1 MLMPQDSRTDRLE
14 LLRLLQEKN
23 RRAHTYR
30 YKDYFA
36 SRYPWQ
42 VNFIA
47 ATKEYSQVAL
57 IAANR
62 VGKCLTK
69 QTLISTPDGDIPL
82 ANLLGGEFEVNTIID
97 GKVNPSLALKPFSKG
112 EHPCFRVVTTG
123 GEFEA
128 ADFHRF
134 MCGGVW
140 IFPAELHC
148 LLNTPAEYV
157 RDLLESISE
166 RDPLAHVSDVQ
177 HLTQKA
183 SDSHPRCS
191 EDFHQCDEL
200 PQSSA
205 DSVAGDFPSQAD
217 ALRRILAWY
226 GLGVLVNKDIDSLSL
241 FLYHL
246 SSMGEDCHREDQ
258 FFEFLYQA
266 GSKYV
271 ERLNGQCQA
280 LRLLN
285 AVASPNP
292 QSCGGLLLQCASAY
306 LSGMGPFDNLL
317 NESNSIVSCNSIGS
331 KEVFDFKV
339 PETGTYLA
347 GGVLHH
353 NTNTATYI
361 DAIHALGEYPA
372 EWPGHKF
379 SHAPLIWCLG
389 YSGEK
394 CRDLLQSALIG
405 TKIDGQYHGGLIPP
419 DRIISTEPMTGTPN
433 GVRSVLVRHISGE
446 LSKIQFWS
454 YTQGQHALMGDSVD
468 WFHIDEEPQ
477 DPDIWPQVL
486 VRTAAGDQGKGGRGI
501 LTFTPENGRTSL
513 VVQFMDS
520 PGPSQHC
527 MPLVSWDEAPHLSEK
542 VRIEMLAAFP
552 PYQRD
557 MRTKGIPM
565 LGHGR
570 IYDLGED
577 AITCDPFPIPSHF
590 KVINGMDFGWDHP
603 QAQVQLAIDEDND
616 IIYVTRAWKARHT
629 SPGEAWSIVNQWA
642 RGVPTA
648 WPSDGLQ
655 TEKGSGKQQMSY
667 YKDVGFSMLEE
678 EASWEDNSRYV
689 EPGLFEIYDRMMH
702 GRFKVFRGLRDF
714 FDEFNLY
721 CRDEKGKIVKSNDD
735 VLDSVRIAIMMRR
748 YAKYYGELSKPKE
761 IKMPAPLRPVSRMR

>member
-1 MLMPQDSRTDRLE
+1 MLMPQDIRNDKLE
-14 LLRLLQEKN
+14 LLRLLQEKK

-62 VGKCLTK
+62 VGK
-69 QTLISTPDGDIPL
+69 
-82 ANLLGGEFEVNTIID
+82 
-97 GKVNPSLALKPFSKG
+97 
-112 EHPCFRVVTTG
+112 
-123 GEFEA
+123 
-128 ADFHRF
+128 
-134 MCGGVW
+134 
-140 IFPAELHC
+140 
-148 LLNTPAEYV
+148 
-157 RDLLESISE
+157 
-166 RDPLAHVSDVQ
+166 
-177 HLTQKA
+177 
-183 SDSHPRCS
+183 
-191 EDFHQCDEL
+191 
-200 PQSSA
+200 
-205 DSVAGDFPSQAD
+205 
-217 ALRRILAWY
+217 
-226 GLGVLVNKDIDSLSL
+226 
-241 FLYHL
+241 
-246 SSMGEDCHREDQ
+246 
-258 FFEFLYQA
+258 
-266 GSKYV
+266 
-271 ERLNGQCQA
+271 
-280 LRLLN
+280 
-285 AVASPNP
+285 
-292 QSCGGLLLQCASAY
+292 
-306 LSGMGPFDNLL
+306 
-317 NESNSIVSCNSIGS
+317 
-331 KEVFDFKV
+331 
-339 PETGTYLA
+339 
-347 GGVLHH
+347 
-353 NTNTATYI
+353 TNTATYI

-405 TKIDGQYHGGLIPP
+405 TKMDGQYQGGLIPP
-419 DRIISTEPMTGTPN
+419 DRIVSTEPMTGTPN

-454 YTQGQHALMGDSVD
+454 YTQGQHALMGDNVD

-542 VRIEMLAAFP
+542 VRTEMLAAFP

-570 IYDLGED
+570 IFDLGED
-577 AITCDPFPIPSHF
+577 AVTCDPFPIPSHF

-648 WPSDGLQ
+648 WPNDGLQ

-667 YKDVGFSMLEE
+667 YKDVGFQMLEE
-678 EASWEDNSRYV
+678 EASWEDNSRSV
-689 EPGLFEIYDRMMH
+689 ETGLFDIYDRMLH

-714 FDEFNLY
+714 FDEYNLY

-735 VLDSVRIAIMMRR
+735 VLDAARYALMMRR